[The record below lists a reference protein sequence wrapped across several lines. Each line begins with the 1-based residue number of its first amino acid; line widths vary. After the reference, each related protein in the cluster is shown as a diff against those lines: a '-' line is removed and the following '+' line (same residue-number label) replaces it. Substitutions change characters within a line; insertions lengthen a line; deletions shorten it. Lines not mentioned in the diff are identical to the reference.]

1 MDHSIYLAMNGAAQT
16 LRAQAENNANLA
28 NASTT
33 GFKAEMAAFKS
44 VPVLGTGLAT
54 RVNAVESG
62 NGFDASTGPQI
73 TTGRELDVAVQGQG
87 WIAVQSP
94 DGSEGYTRAGE
105 LRLTPDGLLT
115 DARGNLVLGEGG
127 PISVPQSSQMNIGAD
142 GTVSVVPMGQSPETI
157 AAVGR
162 IKLVNPPVDQLAL
175 GSDGLMHLAD
185 GTTAQADPAVALK
198 SGVLESSNV
207 DPSQTLVQM
216 IQLSRQ
222 YELQIRSIKSA
233 DENAQAASRLLQMT

>member
-33 GFKAEMAAFKS
+33 GFKAELAAFKS

-94 DGSEGYTRAGE
+94 DGSEGYTRAGA
-105 LRLTPDGLLT
+105 LQLTPAGLLT
-115 DARGNLVLGEGG
+115 TAAGQPVLGDGG
-127 PISVPQSSQMNIGAD
+127 PISVPPHSSLKIGAD
-142 GTVSVVPMGQSPETI
+142 GTVSVVPLGQPAS
-157 AAVGR
+157 AVASIGR
-162 IKLVNPPVDQLAL
+162 IKLVNPAPADLSL
-175 GSDGLMHLAD
+175 GADGLMHLA
-185 GTTAQADPAVALK
+185 GGATAPGDATVHLAA
-198 SGVLESSNV
+198 GVLEGSNV
-207 DPSQTLVQM
+207 NPAEALVRM
-216 IQLSRQ
+216 IALSRQ
-222 YELQIRSIKSA
+222 FEMQVRGIKTA
-233 DENAQAASRLLQMT
+233 DQNAQAATQLLSLN